1 MFCIFMVKKHSVLLL
16 NNAIF
21 TMNFNGLA
29 QFFTLIMI
37 KISIF
42 QVIKKR

>member
-21 TMNFNGLA
+21 TIEF
-29 QFFTLIMI
+29 
-37 KISIF
+37 
-42 QVIKKR
+42 